1 VPLIAEAY
9 IDAVNRADLDALLKL
24 MAPDA
29 VLLHPAG
36 RFAGRDA
43 ISGFYRD
50 IVFAGQAVTE
60 IERIHITDDAQ
71 VLQLRATSPLA
82 EPGQYVYAVDVFGI
96 ADGLIRTLD
105 IYYR

>member
-1 VPLIAEAY
+1 MVLIAEAY
-9 IDAVNRADLDALLKL
+9 IDAVNRADLDGLLSL
-24 MAPDA
+24 FAADP

-36 RFAGRDA
+36 RFEGREA
-43 ISGFYRD
+43 ISGFYTD
-50 IVFAGQAVTE
+50 VVFHGQAVTE
-60 IERIHITDDAQ
+60 IERIHVTDDAQ

-96 ADGLIRTLD
+96 SDGLIRTLD